1 MEGVDRAMLLI
12 EVFVPRNAL
21 SEDERQ
27 ALGRG
32 LIDRL
37 MVEDDSHAIEIIDTQ
52 RTITQVLLHEP
63 ATWVLGDRPAADPA
77 DPPRYLVR
85 VTVPASWRKDVC
97 EHVVG
102 AVTDVLAE
110 TERAA
115 GRDPDRVRREPH
127 AIILTDGVTEGG
139 IGFFGRVMS
148 TMDLTEFVSRPYRDG
163 AMWRAPAPEAPP
175 GRAIDPICG
184 MGVDLDDSALTLV
197 HEGTLY
203 GFCHGLCRRVFAN
216 EHGLSL
222 GREDPPA

>member
-1 MEGVDRAMLLI
+1 MLLI

-37 MVEDDSHAIEIIDTQ
+37 MVEDDSHAIEIIDAQ

-222 GREDPPA
+222 GKEDPHA